1 MEHSPRSHPICQ
13 YALLNY
19 PPSMSQ
25 GSPYDFLVEAMEPNV
40 IYTLYAAPV
49 YLIGMVFFAIINSFF
64 ISGYATRSNLLS
76 VNISIV
82 PLERTFERVPSDIT
96 RTFLIPDN
104 ADRVSSSFGV
114 DDMFASR

>member
-1 MEHSPRSHPICQ
+1 
-13 YALLNY
+13 
-19 PPSMSQ
+19 MSQ
-25 GSPYDFLVEAMEPNV
+25 GSPYNFLVVAMEPNV

-64 ISGYATRSNLLS
+64 ISGYATRSNLLL

-82 PLERTFERVPSDIT
+82 SVERTFERVPSDIT